1 MKNNINQCSTGIL
14 YRVSILTFNNHNK
27 QSNFTFNIS
36 YYKY

>member
-1 MKNNINQCSTGIL
+1 MKNNFNQCSTGIL
-14 YRVSILTFNNHNK
+14 LTFNNHNK